1 MSYLIP
7 SDYKKQIQ
15 STNLAQVIRGDA
27 TIQTAAED
35 TAIDEA
41 SSYLVQKYDLAT
53 ELQDTPQWDGTE
65 VYKAGNRVF
74 LDAPAYVAA
83 TSYDT
88 GAYVTFTVGAGMA
101 AVTSIYKALQDGITG
116 AWDATK
122 WKLVCPQY
130 QIFNAKYP
138 APIFNMQGSY
148 IIGSPVFWKGNTYV
162 CLIASRQFSS
172 DTVLQFTN
180 LSNIPYS
187 NIFPDDPAQGPQY
200 WGTPTPFTI
209 PANTDI
215 LNTTFWLPGDNR
227 CKQLVTYLVDI
238 ALYHM
243 HSAVAPQVV
252 PVQREKRYD
261 DAIKWLNKA
270 AKGDITASL
279 PLLQPIQ
286 GRRNRYGGQIKNN
299 NSW

>member
-15 STNLAQVIRGDA
+15 VGNLIQVIRGDA
-27 TIQTAAED
+27 TIQTAGEE

-41 SSYLVQKYDLAT
+41 SSYLVQKYDLVT
-53 ELQDTPQWDGTE
+53 ELQDTPQWNSAET
-65 VYKAGNRVF
+65 YKAGNRVF
-74 LDAPAYVAA
+74 MDAAPYAIGSTYNTNAYVA
-83 TSYDT
+83 
-88 GAYVTFTVGAGMA
+88 FTVGAGITA
-101 AVTSIYKALQDGITG
+101 STSIYKALQDGITG

-130 QIFNAKYP
+130 QIFNAIYP
-138 APIFNMQGSY
+138 APLFNMQGSY
-148 IIGSPVFWKGNTYV
+148 IIGSPVFWKDKTYS
-162 CLIASRQFSS
+162 CLIASRQFSNE
-172 DTVLQFTN
+172 TALQFTN
-180 LSNIPYS
+180 LTNLPYS
-187 NIFPDDPAQGPQY
+187 NIFPDDPVQGFQY
-200 WGTPTPFTI
+200 WGSPTIYGVPI
-209 PANTDI
+209 NTDI
-215 LNTTFWLPGDNR
+215 LNTSFWQPGDNR

-243 HSAVAPQVV
+243 HSAVAPATV
-252 PVQREKRYD
+252 PELREKRYD

-270 AKGDITASL
+270 AKGDVTASL
-279 PLLQPIQ
+279 PLKQPIQ